1 MTKNAV
7 FMRLVAFR
15 KRLVINNKRGLEK
28 IRIRA
33 CLKKHSRNLYAPLC
47 GIFCPNSV
55 VIARCDALLRTKSP
69 ANCDAYLAESLFPTR
84 SAEERK
90 SCIIFRDNQ
99 CYMKKCL
106 ESVMRT

>member
-1 MTKNAV
+1 MTDDY
-7 FMRLVAFR
+7 LVYQ
-15 KRLVINNKRGLEK
+15 VRGK
-28 IRIRA
+28 IPFAPRA
-33 CLKKHSRNLYAPLC
+33 CLKNHFHNLHAPLC